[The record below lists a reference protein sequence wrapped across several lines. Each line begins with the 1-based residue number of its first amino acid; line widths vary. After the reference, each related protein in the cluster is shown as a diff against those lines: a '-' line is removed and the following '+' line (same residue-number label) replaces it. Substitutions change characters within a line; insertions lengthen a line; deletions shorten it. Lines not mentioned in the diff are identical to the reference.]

1 MTGFNAGHS
10 SFNYLTARRDV
21 RVHSFD
27 SGAHNYT
34 LAMVSYL
41 QRIFPGRLNFTL
53 GDTRT
58 SLFQYILPNE
68 TTTPLTC
75 DMMLV
80 DGEHSTE
87 AALSDIRNFALL
99 ASQPYNVMIVDD
111 IQKPPV
117 AAAWKIALK
126 SRIVQEIYLCAYD
139 RQYAI
144 AVV

>member
-1 MTGFNAGHS
+1 
-10 SFNYLTARRDV
+10 
-21 RVHSFD
+21 
-27 SGAHNYT
+27 
-34 LAMVSYL
+34 
-41 QRIFPGRLNFTL
+41 
-53 GDTRT
+53 
-58 SLFQYILPNE
+58 
-68 TTTPLTC
+68 
-75 DMMLV
+75 MMLV